1 MDVKALMDGKKKDLA
16 AWSVAIVFGV
26 AAIAWSVGTGK
37 AAGQEGGGS
46 LVERLKAN
54 GASVTA
60 LGRTGELQG
69 WLVRQSG
76 GESYTLYVDGT
87 GHAVMGVLFDP
98 EGASVT
104 RVQLGKARQADA
116 TPGGSRA
123 PVERVRGAQ
132 GSDRSRISLEADRAK
147 LEMERAR
154 AAVEAA
160 TAPPPLPSLPG
171 DGVLEAALAVE
182 GFDLGS
188 SGPQVAVFADPT
200 CFPSR
205 LAVAGLSR
213 RALEGEIRL
222 RVVPVGVR
230 GGDAE
235 ARAGA
240 VLGSPERALAWF
252 EGVRED
258 GRPEVSADGAA
269 AAAMNRSLFD
279 RTGSEFVPLVLMR
292 DAGGGTVSAV
302 GLDFEAWFGEGAAR

>member
-1 MDVKALMDGKKKDLA
+1 MDVRVLMDGKKKDLA

-46 LVERLKAN
+46 LVERLKEN

-60 LGRTGELQG
+60 LGRTGELEG

-87 GHAVMGVLFDP
+87 GHGVMGVLFDP
-98 EGASVT
+98 QGASVT
-104 RVQLGKARQADA
+104 RVQLEKARQADG
-116 TPGGSRA
+116 TPEGSRA
-123 PVERVRGAQ
+123 PVERVRSAE
-132 GSDRSRISLEADRAK
+132 GSDRSPVSTEADRAK
-147 LEMERAR
+147 LERERAQ
-154 AAVEAA
+154 AVLEAA
-160 TAPPPLPSLPG
+160 TAPLPSLPG
-171 DGVLEAALAVE
+171 DGVLQAALAVE

-205 LAVAGLSR
+205 VAVAELSK

-235 ARAGA
+235 TRAGA
-240 VLGSPERALAWF
+240 VLGAQERALAWF
-252 EGVRED
+252 EGVGD
-258 GRPEVSADGAA
+258 GSRPEVSEDGLA

-279 RTGSEFVPLVLMR
+279 RSRSEFVPLVLMR
-292 DAGGGTVSAV
+292 EEGRPTVSAV
-302 GLDFEAWFGEGAAR
+302 GLDFQAWFEKGSAR